1 MAGMKFEV
9 SFYWLSSWELNII
22 NVVS

>member
-22 NVVS
+22 HVVS